1 MTIQCRNV
9 LKELRHLSSN
19 IEDEFALV
27 DDANYICL
35 DCDDS
40 IRYDYTK
47 YKNEIKGII
56 KQLVLDGYLNYD
68 SNSNVNY
75 FTLTHKGLHP
85 YQFQWAIFKSFLIK
99 SILVPAV
106 VSFVTTLCT
115 LILQWLLTLQ

>member
-19 IEDEFALV
+19 AEDEFALV

-40 IRYDYTK
+40 IRYDYTE

-75 FTLTHKGLHP
+75 FTLTHKGLHS